1 MRKDWIGRV
10 LLGFML
16 AMGITMLIFLCL
28 LSEGCSRKVYVPVE
42 TVRTEYKDKINTE
55 YIVDSVTDTR
65 FVFIKGDTVIDY
77 RDRVKWREREVHD
90 TLYINR
96 TDSINVPYPVEQKLS
111 RWEQTKM
118 NFGGMAMSA
127 TGVLFVTLSIAVVW
141 IVKIKR
147 RK

>member
-1 MRKDWIGRV
+1 M
-10 LLGFML
+10 
-16 AMGITMLIFLCL
+16 
-28 LSEGCSRKVYVPVE
+28 
-42 TVRTEYKDKINTE
+42 
-55 YIVDSVTDTR
+55 DSVTDTR